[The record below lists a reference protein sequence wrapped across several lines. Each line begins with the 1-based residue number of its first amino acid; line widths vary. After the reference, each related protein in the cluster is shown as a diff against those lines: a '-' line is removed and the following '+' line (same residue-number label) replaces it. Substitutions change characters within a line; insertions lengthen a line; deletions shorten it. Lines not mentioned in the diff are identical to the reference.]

1 MGLSEFVYT
10 VLLQPK
16 PLRAAANAVLRSI
29 SREAVTIKDARVV
42 LNPHDPVISGALT
55 LRVYE
60 RAETEI
66 FLQLLR
72 PGATMLDIGANVG
85 YYTALAMRA
94 LGPCGKV
101 VALEP
106 DPQSFR
112 YLHQTV
118 LANSGAPVI
127 CINQAAGRSQ
137 GNGTL
142 FTSSDNRGDNRM
154 YGNALADSSCQVAVN
169 SIDGIL
175 AELDI
180 PQVDIVKMDVQGFE
194 GQVLAGMRNTL
205 VASPKL
211 AMMMEFWPSGLAA
224 AGDEPTAILRSL
236 EGLAFRLF
244 ETLPAGKIR
253 RIVRHNEFVERYP
266 GRHYANILACKGEM
280 FPLEAHA

>member
-10 VLLQPK
+10 VLLEPK
-16 PLRAAANAVLRSI
+16 PLRAATNAVLRSI
-29 SREAVTIKDARVV
+29 SRPAVTINDARVV

-94 LGPCGKV
+94 LGPRGKV

-106 DPQSFR
+106 DPESFR
-112 YLHQTV
+112 YLQQTV
-118 LANSGAPVI
+118 LANAGAHVT
-127 CINQAAGRSQ
+127 CINRAAGRSR
-137 GNGTL
+137 GTGTL

-154 YGNALADSSCQVAVN
+154 YANSLANGSCQVAVS
-169 SIDGIL
+169 SIDEIL
-175 AELDI
+175 AELKI
-180 PQVDIVKMDVQGFE
+180 PQANIVKMDVQGFE

-205 VASPKL
+205 AASPSL
-211 AMMMEFWPSGLAA
+211 AMMMEFWPSGLTA
-224 AGDEPTAILRSL
+224 AGDEPAAILRSL
-236 EGLAFRLF
+236 EALGFRLL
-244 ETLPAGKIR
+244 EILPAGKIR
-253 RIVRHNEFVERYP
+253 RILRHDEFIERYP
-266 GRHYANILACKGEM
+266 GRHYGNILACKGETL
-280 FPLEAHA
+280 PLEAHA